1 MRVSGPVFYCIS
13 LMLCTLV
20 SANEVLRGRSLKN
33 KSESRS
39 KFYTDNFNVKANT
52 FGDKQEFEGSYL
64 VGLIIGFI
72 VTSILMIF
80 AFVVVTYDEIM
91 RHRNYDKDVQDATD
105 KLINV
110 YKCSSDDIKRI
121 EQEFKDKEENRGKR
135 KDIEKERL
143 ELTEIN

>member
-1 MRVSGPVFYCIS
+1 
-13 LMLCTLV
+13 
-20 SANEVLRGRSLKN
+20 
-33 KSESRS
+33 
-39 KFYTDNFNVKANT
+39 
-52 FGDKQEFEGSYL
+52 
-64 VGLIIGFI
+64 
-72 VTSILMIF
+72 MIF

-143 ELTEIN
+143 ELTEINWVPQMFTLQVKNVFMMLKHMPSFLEFLPSVNEEVTPWWLVWAV